1 MEISVVISGL
11 RGLIQ
16 MGTRGAFQ
24 KVREA
29 VQKPPPGPSG
39 VLPSDLPLVE
49 ALPITASSR
58 PFLHDDSLPDGY
70 VEREYAMSGV
80 ANYYDLVD
88 VGTWSLKLRKSSGYR
103 TRLLVRAPDATK
115 FNGIVVVDWL
125 NVTLQVD
132 LDAEWIAQSETLA
145 QEGYAYVGV
154 TVQRYGSENLVRW
167 DPTRYAGMRIWDEGL
182 SYEIYSQAGRVC
194 RERSAEILE
203 GLDVKHVIGAG
214 ASQSAWRLTTY
225 VNAFHSRDHVFEGF
239 LLRGRGYGGTP
250 VRGDGIING
259 PRPAPIR
266 SDVDVPVLMV
276 QQEGDLLGLNSLY
289 ERQDDGPNFRLWE
302 VAGGAH
308 GGADMMAR
316 LLVRVETM
324 GVTLPA
330 YAVFVG
336 RPTCIRT
343 SCVDAMA
350 YRALRRWVTTGE
362 LPPVAPRIELT
373 QAPGKPRPM
382 WRTLDDS
389 VIARDEH
396 GNARGGI
403 RLPDIEVPLARWY
416 GATKKNRLGGADEAF
431 DLAKVRSLYSSHD
444 DYVAK
449 IEESVDRLVTAGFIS
464 QEAAEDFI
472 DEAKASGVPD
482 SLPDW
487 LANPIDPEKVAA
499 SR

>member
-1 MEISVVISGL
+1 
-11 RGLIQ
+11 
-16 MGTRGAFQ
+16 MGKRGALQ
-24 KVREA
+24 KVREG

-39 VLPSDLPLVE
+39 VLPSELPLIE
-49 ALPITASSR
+49 ALPITGASR
-58 PFLHDDSLPDGY
+58 PFLHEEALPDGY

-88 VGTWSLKLRKSSGYR
+88 AGNWDLKLRKSSGYR

-132 LDAEWIAQSETLA
+132 LDAEWIAQSQTLA

-167 DPTRYAGMRIWDEGL
+167 DPTRYAGMHIWDEGL

-203 GLDVKHVIGAG
+203 GLDVKHVIGVG

-225 VNAFHSRDHVFEGF
+225 LNAFHQRDHVFDGF

-266 SDVDVPVLMV
+266 SDIDVPVLTV
-276 QQEGDLLGLNSLY
+276 QQEGDLIGLNSLY

-316 LLVRVETM
+316 MLVRAESM

-330 YAVFVG
+330 VAVFVG

-343 SCVDAMA
+343 TSVDTMA

-362 LPPVAPRIELT
+362 APPTAPRIELT
-373 QAPGKPRPM
+373 HAPGKPRAI
-382 WRTLDDS
+382 WRTIDDS
-389 VIARDEH
+389 MIARDEH
-396 GNARGGI
+396 GNAKGGI

-416 GATKKNRLGGADEAF
+416 GATKRNRLGGADEAF
-431 DLAKVRSLYSSHD
+431 DLAKVRSLYSTHD

-449 IEESVDRLVTAGFIS
+449 IEESVEQLVTAGFIS

-472 DEAKASGVPD
+472 DEAKASCVPD

-487 LANPIDPEKVAA
+487 LAYPIDPAKAGA
-499 SR
+499 SK